1 MNGNNTDDET
11 IFRPFKSTSSLKTEN
26 TVDNINHK
34 LSNESMNN
42 NMTVP
47 ALNATQNTQ
56 KSHLNRSKLVGSQ
69 NLLR

>member
-47 ALNATQNTQ
+47 ALNAT
-56 KSHLNRSKLVGSQ
+56 
-69 NLLR
+69 